1 MGPFGAGDSSHRKLS
16 SADGIRSAARTVPR
30 EVTSGFREGGIS
42 SYVAPGSLKAQ
53 AMCIEMIG
61 MNN

>member
-1 MGPFGAGDSSHRKLS
+1 MGPLGAGDSSHRKFS
-16 SADGIRSAARTVPR
+16 SADGIRSAARTVLK
-30 EVTSGFREGGIS
+30 EVTSGFREGEIS

-53 AMCIEMIG
+53 ATCSKMRV